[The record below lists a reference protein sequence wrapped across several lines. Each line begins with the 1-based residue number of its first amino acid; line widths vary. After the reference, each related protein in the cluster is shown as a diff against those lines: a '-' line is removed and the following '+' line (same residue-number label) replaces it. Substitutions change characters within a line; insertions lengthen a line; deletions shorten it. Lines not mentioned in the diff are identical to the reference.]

1 MTSSEGNDLGSMDT
15 SSFQVPRL
23 LRAAEVLYGDGRL
36 MRGRVFLP
44 AAAAAHPGAMRA
56 EEWMNDPA
64 AFFPFLPDGEGRP
77 VILNKEQVL
86 VLTVAASAD
95 LDEAMDAAGA
105 KVRRV
110 RVECGSLHLDGDVLV
125 DMPANHSRILDLL
138 NRPGAFL
145 NVREGDRHHLV
156 RKSGIKRVSEPSG
169 GSPGPRP

>member
-77 VILNKEQVL
+77 VILNKQQL
-86 VLTVAASAD
+86 VVITVAASAD
-95 LDEAMDAAGA
+95 RDDALDQVGA
-105 KVRRV
+105 PVRRV
-110 RVECGSLHLDGDVLV
+110 RVECGALRL
-125 DMPANHSRILDLL
+125 
-138 NRPGAFL
+138 
-145 NVREGDRHHLV
+145 EG
-156 RKSGIKRVSEPSG
+156 
-169 GSPGPRP
+169 